1 MSYAYNIGDGV
12 TVLDPA
18 TPDGSAEP
26 VSILDDAIRQIKAY
40 LRDDSARTRF
50 TAVSNTDQN
59 VVGNATPGTK
69 LIFGVQQF
77 QVGTGYNTAT
87 GVFTAPYTG
96 CYLCLVSVRIDTVTS
111 STPTQINDILSINV
125 NGTAVHRFDALMGT
139 NEDGTCRQI
148 AKLLELT
155 AGDTVAIY
163 LTVTIGSG
171 SITRKVTGDM
181 DKTSFGMLKQ

>member
-1 MSYAYNIGDGV
+1 MSYAYITGDGV

-18 TPDGSAEP
+18 TPNGAAEP

-59 VVGNATPGTK
+59 VVGNATPGTR

-77 QVGTGYNTAT
+77 QIGTGYDTAT
-87 GVFTAPYTG
+87 GIFTAPYDG
-96 CYLCLVSVRIDTVTS
+96 CYLCIVSARIETQTS
-111 STPTQINDILSINV
+111 STPIDIDDIVSINV
-125 NGTAVHRFDALMGT
+125 NGTAIHRYDWIKGT
-139 NEDGTCRQI
+139 DESGYCVQV
-148 AKLLELT
+148 AKLLELS
-155 AGDTVAIY
+155 AGDTVDVF
-163 LTVTIGSG
+163 LTVTISSG